1 MEKISWK
8 DRITNE
14 VVLGR
19 VGVERELINTLRSRK
34 KRWIGHVLR
43 GDGLLKEV
51 IEGRME
57 GSKPRG
63 RPRLGML
70 DDLITVLYVDMKRK
84 AEDRVGWKSYM
95 PWTCR

>member
-1 MEKISWK
+1 MLS
-8 DRITNE
+8 
-14 VVLGR
+14 
-19 VGVERELINTLRSRK
+19 SRK

-63 RPRLGML
+63 RPILVML
-70 DDLITVLYVDMKRK
+70 DDLITDSYVDMKRK
-84 AEDRVGWKSYM
+84 AEDRERWKSYM

>member
-1 MEKISWK
+1 M
-8 DRITNE
+8 ITNE
-14 VVLGR
+14 EVLRR
-19 VGVERELINTLRSRK
+19 VGVERDLMSMLRNRK
-34 KRWIGHVLR
+34 KKWIGHVLR
-43 GDGLLKEV
+43 EDGLLKEA

-70 DDLITVLYVDMKRK
+70 DDLITLSYVDMKRK
-84 AEDRVGWKSYM
+84 TEDREGWRSYV